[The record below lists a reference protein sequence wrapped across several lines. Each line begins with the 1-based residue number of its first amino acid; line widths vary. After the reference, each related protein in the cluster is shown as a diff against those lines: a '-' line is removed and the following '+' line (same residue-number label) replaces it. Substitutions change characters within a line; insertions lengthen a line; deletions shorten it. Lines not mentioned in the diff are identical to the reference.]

1 MYFTLYFGGDLMKWV
16 TRAHVHVDRV
26 ACPWVITRF
35 VDPNAE
41 IFFVARDL
49 VMEIA
54 EKEDAIP
61 FDVKDVELG
70 HKDGHCSFISIL
82 DKYNLNDPALRALGD
97 IVNAADTGKADTNP
111 YASGLEAIAR
121 GFSIMYPDDY
131 ENLEHQFKVYDA
143 LYAVMKL
150 EVAKKGK

>member
-1 MYFTLYFGGDLMKWV
+1 MKWV

-54 EKEDAIP
+54 EKEGAIP

-97 IVNAADTGKADTNP
+97 IVNAADTGKEDTNP

-131 ENLEHQFKVYDA
+131 ENLEHQFRVYDA